1 MSIVKHT
8 VSFDLFSGETEIM
21 KAGAPVTFVR
31 KSGKV
36 ARVEPPSLP
45 AGILNNIKFSTD
57 TIKLGAGD
65 MIVMVSD
72 GVITG
77 DEKWL
82 ERLIRSWNEGSAQDL
97 AQAVVQEAI
106 RRRAQT
112 RDDDITAVA
121 IRLVES

>member
-1 MSIVKHT
+1 
-8 VSFDLFSGETEIM
+8 
-21 KAGAPVTFVR
+21 
-31 KSGKV
+31 
-36 ARVEPPSLP
+36 
-45 AGILNNIKFSTD
+45 
-57 TIKLGAGD
+57 

-97 AQAVVQEAI
+97 AQAVVPEAI